1 MPLNTHFD
9 ALYIGGQWIKPANSS
24 VEAVINP
31 ASEEVIGEAP
41 VGTVDDAER
50 AIAAARKAF
59 DEGPWPRMS
68 WLERAAILQK
78 FHDALLARKDE
89 IVALCV
95 AEAGSIVPVANI
107 MQFDMAMD
115 GFQYYIH

>member
-1 MPLNTHFD
+1 MPLNTYFD

-59 DEGPWPRMS
+59 DEGPWPECRG
-68 WLERAAILQK
+68 WKER
-78 FHDALLARKDE
+78 
-89 IVALCV
+89 
-95 AEAGSIVPVANI
+95 P
-107 MQFDMAMD
+107 
-115 GFQYYIH
+115 YYKNFTMHSLRAKMKS